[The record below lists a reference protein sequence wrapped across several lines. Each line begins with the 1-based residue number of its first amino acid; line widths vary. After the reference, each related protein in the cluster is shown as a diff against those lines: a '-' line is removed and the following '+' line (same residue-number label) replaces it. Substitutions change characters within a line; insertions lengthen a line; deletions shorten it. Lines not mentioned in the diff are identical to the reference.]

1 MRLFRDE
8 EHVRRAYDELGAL
21 FAPAQLW
28 TLAQRWYGDRL
39 DPDWTP
45 HTRER
50 NQADLAAAGLTGEF
64 FELPQA
70 SR

>member
-8 EHVRRAYDELGAL
+8 EHVRSTYPAPGVV
-21 FAPAQLW
+21 FAPTQLW

-39 DPDWTP
+39 DAGWTP

-50 NQADLAAAGLTGEF
+50 NQDDLAAAGLTSAF
-64 FELPQA
+64 FELP
-70 SR
+70 